1 MGFVRSAKSFPRLTV
16 IPATRP
22 RIPIRRRDVRTDV
35 IDPASIMVG
44 GAIVTAGRA
53 WLEGQDA
60 RESENALELA
70 PVAVADTGADLV
82 QEVAVGD
89 LPEIAH
95 SYEGVFSAAGT
106 GALSGVVTSKLNGG
120 WWDGTVD
127 APKAGPALELQAI
140 NAEAR
145 ASLCGVVL
153 KTLQSAFKTYAP
165 AVGQEAE
172 QAQTLFAVVAENA
185 TREWLLESRAAA
197 AAAAAAGGLEEDL
210 DEEEDA
216 VDEEMVSRAGNLAA
230 QLVNYYEVELPG
242 SKSALYVNLL
252 THMAGLSRSQESVFE
267 VEDGEMAEAAIE
279 LAAVAKERRDE
290 GMGFSMAAVSVS
302 VLEDA
307 MMRVAEAVA
316 SAYLSRVREGAS
328 APAVTTPGTRVLAA
342 AKGKSRKAVQAERA
356 KRSAMLA
363 AAASA
368 SKVVR
373 YATSVQ
379 PRLKSTRSMEKFRNE
394 VKLND
399 WVERNYRDVVAM
411 YEDWHSLMGLDASG
425 EIVTRRISICRH
437 SELDQVRGAR
447 MLMSMF
453 LEVADIVVPIAK
465 STLNN
470 VKNFSSWLLV
480 TLIGRSL
487 GLVYRGIKDS
497 MNGNNNGNNNNN
509 APRFA

>member
-1 MGFVRSAKSFPRLTV
+1 
-16 IPATRP
+16 
-22 RIPIRRRDVRTDV
+22 
-35 IDPASIMVG
+35 MVG

-197 AAAAAAGGLEEDL
+197 AAAGGGG
-210 DEEEDA
+210 
-216 VDEEMVSRAGNLAA
+216 RPRGG
-230 QLVNYYEVELPG
+230 PRRG
-242 SKSALYVNLL
+242 
-252 THMAGLSRSQESVFE
+252 GGRRRRG
-267 VEDGEMAEAAIE
+267 DG
-279 LAAVAKERRDE
+279 VA
-290 GMGFSMAAVSVS
+290 
-302 VLEDA
+302 
-307 MMRVAEAVA
+307 
-316 SAYLSRVREGAS
+316 
-328 APAVTTPGTRVLAA
+328 
-342 AKGKSRKAVQAERA
+342 
-356 KRSAMLA
+356 
-363 AAASA
+363 
-368 SKVVR
+368 
-373 YATSVQ
+373 
-379 PRLKSTRSMEKFRNE
+379 
-394 VKLND
+394 
-399 WVERNYRDVVAM
+399 
-411 YEDWHSLMGLDASG
+411 
-425 EIVTRRISICRH
+425 
-437 SELDQVRGAR
+437 RG
-447 MLMSMF
+447 
-453 LEVADIVVPIAK
+453 
-465 STLNN
+465 
-470 VKNFSSWLLV
+470 
-480 TLIGRSL
+480 
-487 GLVYRGIKDS
+487 
-497 MNGNNNGNNNNN
+497 
-509 APRFA
+509 

>member
-1 MGFVRSAKSFPRLTV
+1 
-16 IPATRP
+16 
-22 RIPIRRRDVRTDV
+22 
-35 IDPASIMVG
+35 MVG
-44 GAIVTAGRA
+44 GALVTAGRA
-53 WLEGQDA
+53 WLEGKD
-60 RESENALELA
+60 REDREAAALA
-70 PVAVADTGADLV
+70 TVASAALPAASADLV
-82 QEVAVGD
+82 QEVPVGD
-89 LPEIAH
+89 LPAIAH

-106 GALSGVVTSKLNGG
+106 GALSGVVTSKLSGG

-127 APKAGPALELQAI
+127 AGNKQGPVMELQAI

-145 ASLCGVVL
+145 ASLCDVVL
-153 KTLQSAFKTYAP
+153 RTLKSAFKTYAP

-172 QAQTLFAVVAENA
+172 QAQNLFAIVAENA
-185 TREWLLESRAAA
+185 TREWLLETRAAA
-197 AAAAAAGGLEEDL
+197 NAAAAAGGLEEDL
-210 DEEEDA
+210 DEEGDA
-216 VDEEMVSRAGNLAA
+216 VDEEMCARAGNLAA
-230 QLVNYYEVELPG
+230 QLVNYFEVELPG

-252 THMAGLSRSQESVFE
+252 THMAGLSRSRESVFE

-279 LAAVAKERRDE
+279 LASAAKERRDE
-290 GMGFSMAAVSVS
+290 GMNFSMAAVSVS

-307 MMRVAEAVA
+307 ALRVAEAVA

-328 APAVTTPGTRVLAA
+328 APAVTTPGSRALAA

-373 YATSVQ
+373 YALSVQ

-411 YEDWHSLMGLDASG
+411 YEDWHCLMGLDASG

-453 LEVADIVVPIAK
+453 LEIADIVVPIAK

-487 GLVYRGIKDS
+487 GLVYRGIRES
-497 MNGNNNGNNNNN
+497 MNPANNNGNSNSST
-509 APRFA
+509 PRFA

>member
-1 MGFVRSAKSFPRLTV
+1 
-16 IPATRP
+16 
-22 RIPIRRRDVRTDV
+22 
-35 IDPASIMVG
+35 MVG
-44 GAIVTAGRA
+44 GALVTAGRA
-53 WLEGQDA
+53 WLEGKDREDRDA
-60 RESENALELA
+60 DASALATVSAAAQPEA
-70 PVAVADTGADLV
+70 AADLV
-82 QEVAVGD
+82 QEVPVGD
-89 LPEIAH
+89 LPAIAH

-106 GALSGVVTSKLNGG
+106 GALSGVVTSKLSGG

-127 APKAGPALELQAI
+127 AGKRGPVMELQAI

-145 ASLCGVVL
+145 ASLCDVVL
-153 KTLQSAFKTYAP
+153 RTLKSAFKTYAP

-172 QAQTLFAVVAENA
+172 QAQNLFAIVAENA
-185 TREWLLESRAAA
+185 TREWLLETRAAA
-197 AAAAAAGGLEEDL
+197 NAAAAAGGLEEDL
-210 DEEEDA
+210 DEEGDA
-216 VDEEMVSRAGNLAA
+216 VDEEMCARAGNLAA

-252 THMAGLSRSQESVFE
+252 THMAGLSRSMESVFE

-279 LAAVAKERRDE
+279 LASAAKERRDD
-290 GMGFSMAAVSVS
+290 GMNFSMAAVSVS

-328 APAVTTPGTRVLAA
+328 APAVTTPGSRALAA

-373 YATSVQ
+373 YALSVQ

-411 YEDWHSLMGLDASG
+411 YEDWHCLMGLDASG

-453 LEVADIVVPIAK
+453 LEIADIVVPIAK

-487 GLVYRGIKDS
+487 GLVYRGIRES
-497 MNGNNNGNNNNN
+497 MNPANNNGNSNSST
-509 APRFA
+509 PRFA